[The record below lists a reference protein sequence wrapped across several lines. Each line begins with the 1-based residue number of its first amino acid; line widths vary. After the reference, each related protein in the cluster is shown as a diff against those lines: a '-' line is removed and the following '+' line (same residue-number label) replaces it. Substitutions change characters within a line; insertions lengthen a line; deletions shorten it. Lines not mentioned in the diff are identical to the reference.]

1 MSEQLA
7 TGREHS
13 YACVMPFPRI
23 GITLD
28 THDRPEHYES
38 PTAYSTAVE
47 KAGGLPL
54 LLPYKSDL
62 SLIPRY
68 LDTLDGILFS
78 GGNDLDPG
86 AWGETYHAKAEPIDP
101 LRQRFEMALLEEVE
115 RRKLPALGICL
126 GSQLMNVYR
135 GGTLTQFIPD
145 RKLDPTI
152 EHRKI
157 ENVWARHAVKVK
169 PESIVAR
176 ALGKTDIDANSSHKQ
191 AVNKVGN
198 GLRIIGTAPD
208 GVIEGVEDP
217 SLPLFLGVQWHPERL
232 HNEADHLALFKLLV
246 DKASAAKI

>member
-1 MSEQLA
+1 
-7 TGREHS
+7 
-13 YACVMPFPRI
+13 MPLPRI

-62 SLIPRY
+62 SLVSEY

-78 GGNDLDPG
+78 GGNDLNPDQ
-86 AWGETYHAKAEPIDP
+86 WGEAYHVKAEPIDP
-101 LRQRFEMALLEEVE
+101 LRQQFEMALLAEVE
-115 RRKLPALGICL
+115 RRRIPALGICL

-135 GGTLTQFIPD
+135 GGTLHQFIPD
-145 RKLDPTI
+145 LNLDPTI
-152 EHRKI
+152 QHRKTD
-157 ENVWARHAVKVK
+157 NVSPRHAVTIK
-169 PESIVAR
+169 PESAVGKL
-176 ALGKTDIDANSSHKQ
+176 LGKTNIDANSAHKQ
-191 AVNKVGN
+191 SVKTVGK

-208 GVIEGVEDP
+208 GVVEGVEDP
-217 SLPLFLGVQWHPERL
+217 SFPLFLGVQWHPERL

-246 DKASAAKI
+246 EKSAAAKI